1 MHDISFIAAFFA
13 GVISF
18 LSPCVLPLV
27 PGYLSFIS
35 GASLEELRGDRP
47 RTVAIRAIALTSLF
61 FVAGFSL
68 VFIVLGL
75 SVSALSGLLPSRL
88 LLTRVAGVL
97 ILVFGLHVLGLVR
110 IPFLYRERR
119 FHPTGSPAGFVGP
132 FVLGLA
138 FAFGWTP
145 CVGPILAAILALA
158 GAQGTLYRGTLLL
171 AAYSAGLGVPFILAG
186 VGVGAFWS
194 TFERIKRHLRKVEI
208 VSGLLLIVI
217 GLLLLFGWFSLIAE
231 RLMAWFSPVSG

>member
-1 MHDISFIAAFFA
+1 MQDISFIAAFFA
-13 GVISF
+13 GVVSF

-35 GASLEELRGDRP
+35 GASLEELRGDRS
-47 RTVAIRAIALTSLF
+47 RTVAIRAVARTSLS

-97 ILVFGLHVLGLVR
+97 IVVFGVHVLGLVR

-119 FHPTGSPAGFVGP
+119 FHPTRPPAGFLGA

-145 CVGPILAAILALA
+145 CLGPILAAILALA
-158 GAQGTLYRGTLLL
+158 GTQETLYRGALLL
-171 AAYSAGLGVPFILAG
+171 VAYSVGLGLPFILTG
-186 VGVGAFWS
+186 IGIGTFWS
-194 TFERIKRHLRKVEI
+194 AFERVKRHLRAVEI
-208 VSGLLLIVI
+208 VSGLLLIGI
-217 GLLLLFGWFSLIAE
+217 GLLMLFGRFSLIAG
-231 RLMAWFSPVSG
+231 RLMEWFPSASG

>member
-1 MHDISFIAAFFA
+1 MQDISFIAAFFA
-13 GVISF
+13 GVVSF

-35 GASLEELRGDRP
+35 GASLEELRGDRS
-47 RTVAIRAIALTSLF
+47 RTVAIRAVARTSLS

-97 ILVFGLHVLGLVR
+97 ILVFGVHVLGLVR

-119 FHPTGSPAGFVGP
+119 FHPTRPPAGFLGA

-145 CVGPILAAILALA
+145 CLGPILAAILALA
-158 GAQGTLYRGTLLL
+158 GTQETLYRGALLL
-171 AAYSAGLGVPFILAG
+171 VAYSVGLGLPFILTG
-186 VGVGAFWS
+186 IGIGTFWS
-194 TFERIKRHLRKVEI
+194 AFERVKRHLRAVEI
-208 VSGLLLIVI
+208 VSGLLLIGI
-217 GLLLLFGWFSLIAE
+217 GLLMLFGRFSLIAG
-231 RLMAWFSPVSG
+231 RLMEWFPSASG